1 MARNLFKES
10 FKNILN
16 EELRPLNEAD
26 LADEMQGELGAQE
39 IDSTQAEFESQLAD
53 DVDSIDPNN
62 YNREEQRLQA
72 HLKKRAQENNE
83 LLSQWVSTIDDF
95 TSFVNDPNRDD
106 SIKNI
111 IERAMP
117 GSVLEKIKKSEARRL
132 TRVSTECVGCRS
144 YNLAVNGDAIQALVR
159 RGLVSKRVG
168 AAVDRLRREYVF
180 AVVSIA
186 FGVIG
191 SSNSGYLSLIIVG
204 KCGFTADAIDSLSK
218 LLIGIVSVG
227 YRLVSNRALC
237 HVAVSVLCGC
247 YGDSV
252 CHRCAYLF
260 GKKTPHLAKFRR
272 IFSSAEKSV

>member
-16 EELRPLNEAD
+16 EELRPINEAD
-26 LADEMQGELGAQE
+26 LADEMQGELGVSE

-53 DVDSIDPNN
+53 DVDSIDPNK

-72 HLKKRAQENNE
+72 QLKKRAQENNE

-132 TRVSTECVGCRS
+132 TRVSTEAAALSQALKS
-144 YNLAVNGDAIQALVR
+144 YIGGIQA
-159 RGLVSKRVG
+159 G
-168 AAVDRLRREYVF
+168 E
-180 AVVSIA
+180 
-186 FGVIG
+186 
-191 SSNSGYLSLIIVG
+191 
-204 KCGFTADAIDSLSK
+204 
-218 LLIGIVSVG
+218 
-227 YRLVSNRALC
+227 
-237 HVAVSVLCGC
+237 
-247 YGDSV
+247 
-252 CHRCAYLF
+252 
-260 GKKTPHLAKFRR
+260 
-272 IFSSAEKSV
+272 E

>member
-26 LADEMQGELGAQE
+26 LADEMQGDLGAQE
-39 IDSTQAEFESQLAD
+39 IDTTQAEFESKLAD
-53 DVDSIDPNN
+53 DVDSIDPDN

-132 TRVSTECVGCRS
+132 TRVSTEAAALS
-144 YNLAVNGDAIQALVR
+144 QALK
-159 RGLVSKRVG
+159 S
-168 AAVDRLRREYVF
+168 Y
-180 AVVSIA
+180 
-186 FGVIG
+186 IG
-191 SSNSGYLSLIIVG
+191 
-204 KCGFTADAIDSLSK
+204 
-218 LLIGIVSVG
+218 GIQPG
-227 YRLVSNRALC
+227 
-237 HVAVSVLCGC
+237 
-247 YGDSV
+247 
-252 CHRCAYLF
+252 
-260 GKKTPHLAKFRR
+260 
-272 IFSSAEKSV
+272 EE